1 MREASTRW
9 LGFGVGVALCLLA
22 AWQFH
27 WLGAGLFDPV
37 NHGMNE
43 DWDWQLT
50 LYEVS
55 RSALVDHGEMPFWNP
70 FTQGG
75 VPLWAN
81 PEAPFL
87 YPPFLLV
94 LGLGTEAGLKVWILL
109 HLWLLIWGSW
119 LAGREIGLDPVGAH
133 GAGLLSLCS
142 LFVPGFIAV
151 GHVMYLPLGW
161 LPLAWVAARRG
172 RWALSASALSLAYLG
187 TGHHLL
193 VYGAMWIVFDALFCS
208 LQSSRLR
215 WLGMA
220 LAVNGLLL
228 GQAWAQWPVLAC
240 FVVLLALQRP
250 AFRGRHLA
258 QRLLP
263 VVWVGGLTAL
273 LLACKLTTLPALF
286 ERAERL
292 APQVTLSIADPYT
305 MQMAWDVLRGA
316 GERLS
321 GHEGQNVLFGV
332 VPVVLGWA
340 GLLGLAWK
348 RPAVGAIGLLWWNI
362 GWGGST
368 PVNLLEVFHR
378 LPGLDH
384 IRVVERY
391 SLIWTMFLGWGMGW
405 VWTQSSRWA
414 RGYGRVP
421 VGILV
426 LIWIVG
432 AAPQAARAQ
441 RLGPGPVLQTA
452 PGAFVQARGEGT
464 NYASVLANQGRLD
477 CWTTA
482 WLEDPAPGLKAVGDK
497 GYLGEAWLAGSEV
510 AVSLQRTNST
520 LTVDMPVAGR
530 VVINQN
536 AFRGWRV
543 NGAPAEADDGLL
555 AANLPQGQSVFSY
568 RPPGLGWGMFLSG
581 LGLLVLGEAARRTVH
596 VRRASSSAPRSQK
609 GLPHL

>member
-1 MREASTRW
+1 MKRIGTRE
-9 LGFGVGVALCLLA
+9 LGIGVGVLLCFLA

-55 RSALVDHGEMPFWNP
+55 RAALVEHGELPFWNP

-94 LGLGTEAGLKVWILL
+94 LGLGTEAGLKIWILL
-109 HLWLLIWGSW
+109 HLWLLIWGGW
-119 LAGREIGLDPVGAH
+119 LAGREIGLDSIGAH

-142 LFVPGFIAV
+142 LFIPGFIAV

-172 RWALSASALSLAYLG
+172 RWALGASALSLAYLG

-193 VYGAMWIVFDALFCS
+193 VYGAMWIAFDALLCS
-208 LQSSRLR
+208 VRSSRLR
-215 WLGMA
+215 WLGMV
-220 LAVNGLLL
+220 LAANGLLL
-228 GQAWAQWPVLAC
+228 GQAWAKWPILAC
-240 FVVLLALQRP
+240 FAVLLAWQRP
-250 AFRGRHLA
+250 AFSSRNLVH
-258 QRLLP
+258 RLLP
-263 VVWVGGLTAL
+263 VVWIGGLTAL

-305 MQMAWDVLRGA
+305 VQMAWDVLRGA

-321 GHEGQNVLFGV
+321 GHEGQNVL
-332 VPVVLGWA
+332 LGWVPILLGWM

-348 RPAVGAIGLLWWNI
+348 KPAVGVLGLLWWNI

-368 PVNLLEVFHR
+368 PVNLLEFFHR

-405 VWTQSSRWA
+405 VWTQSSGWGRGAA
-414 RGYGRVP
+414 RVV
-421 VGILV
+421 VGGMILTWV
-426 LIWIVG
+426 AG
-432 AAPQAARAQ
+432 AAPQAAKAQ
-441 RLGPGPVLQTA
+441 RLGPGAALQVA
-452 PGAFVQARGEGT
+452 PGSFVQARGEGT
-464 NYASVLANQGRLD
+464 NYASVRANQGRLD

-482 WLEDPAPGLKAVGDK
+482 WLEDPAPGLRAVGDV
-497 GYLGEAWLAGSEV
+497 GYRGEAWLAQSDVPV
-510 AVSLQRTNST
+510 AVQRTNST
-520 LTVDMPVAGR
+520 LTVELPVAGR
-530 VVINQN
+530 VVFNQN

-543 NGAPAEADDGLL
+543 NGAPAESEDGLL
-555 AANLPQGQSVFSY
+555 AADLPEGESVLIY
-568 RPPGLGWGMFLSG
+568 RPPGLGWGMFLSS
-581 LGLLVLGEAARRTVH
+581 LGLWVLGVAARRR
-596 VRRASSSAPRSQK
+596 VRARKASNTEPQSQK
-609 GLPHL
+609 DLLHP